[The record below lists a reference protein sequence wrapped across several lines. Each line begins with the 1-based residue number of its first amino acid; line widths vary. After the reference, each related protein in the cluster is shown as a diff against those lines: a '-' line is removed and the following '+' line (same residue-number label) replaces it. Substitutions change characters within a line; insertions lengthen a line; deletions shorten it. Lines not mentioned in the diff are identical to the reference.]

1 MVEKVG
7 RTVTFAPAGTTG
19 VVLTGMRTKTVSI
32 NSEPIDVTSDDDDGW
47 RKLLEAPG
55 MRSVD
60 ISAEGVT
67 KDPALIAALISG
79 GLLGDYDLTF
89 PDWGVLNGTWRLNSA
104 EQSAPYNEAVTFSA
118 TFQSSG
124 VITWTPNV

>member
-7 RTVTFAPAGTTG
+7 REVTFGPSGTDG

-60 ISAEGVT
+60 ISAEGVS
-67 KDPALIAALISG
+67 KDPAVIAALING
-79 GLLGDYDLTF
+79 GLLGGYDLTF
-89 PDWGVLNGTWRLNSA
+89 PGWGVLSGTWRLNSGENVA
-104 EQSAPYNEAVTFSA
+104 AYNDAVTFS
-118 TFQSSG
+118 TSFQSSG
-124 VITWTPNV
+124 EITWTPV